1 MKFILASKSP
11 RRSEILKKFG
21 YDFLV
26 RTSDFTETGN
36 NCSPIDTVVG
46 FAKGKALS
54 VFDKLTSYEKQR
66 FPVIGADTVVYF
78 DGKILGKPK
87 DKEDAKKTLLDL
99 SGRKHSVY
107 TGYAVMTEDFLKFGY
122 DETEVIFNHLSKK
135 LIEEYVATGSP
146 MDKAGSYG
154 IQDEFDL
161 VKEINGSLYNVIG
174 FPIEKISPILE
185 EIKKT
190 SHKGK
195 K

>member
-26 RTSDFTETGN
+26 MTSDFIEMGN
-36 NCSPIDTVVG
+36 NCSPIDTVVE

-54 VFDKLTSYEKQR
+54 VFDKLTSYEKQS

-78 DGKILGKPK
+78 NGKILGKPK

-99 SGRKHSVY
+99 SGRTHSVY
-107 TGYAVMTEDFLKFGY
+107 TGYAVITEGFLKFGY
-122 DETEVIFNHLSKK
+122 DKTEVIFNHLSKE

-154 IQDEFDL
+154 IQDGFDL
-161 VKEINGSLYNVIG
+161 VKEIKGSLYNVIG

-185 EIKKT
+185 EIKKN
-190 SHKGK
+190 KP
-195 K
+195 